1 MPLQTSTWLL
11 MSLPTFTKQGSQ
23 VLYLHTHPSDGQQ
36 TLYKCSFVT
45 HIRHPKLHTLSLCT
59 HLPLHSHCINPCLCA
74 YAGAV
79 LCFLPGWQDI
89 KAVQQKLEETPSF
102 RSGSQMILPCKRLVC
117 VSSARLTDMRQTSQ
131 ESSLPVCA
139 DGSGRFLASLCMQVA
154 RQANCKNNNIIKRRI
169 EIYKRKKHHTTV
181 ICTVLN
187 TRRGQK

>member
-1 MPLQTSTWLL
+1 MFYYENWVAAQILLISEQYVTCPLFDLLIIYRKEMMTVMPLQTSTWLL

-117 VSSARLTDMRQTSQ
+117 VSSARLTDMR
-131 ESSLPVCA
+131 
-139 DGSGRFLASLCMQVA
+139 
-154 RQANCKNNNIIKRRI
+154 
-169 EIYKRKKHHTTV
+169 
-181 ICTVLN
+181 
-187 TRRGQK
+187 